1 MPQSSACKY
10 QIDTSKAQVGKINII
25 NETVR
30 VERVKEQ
37 RVNL

>member
-10 QIDTSKAQVGKINII
+10 QNNISKAQVGKINII

-30 VERVKEQ
+30 VERAKDNKE
-37 RVNL
+37 